1 MKNLPPMPD
10 SYFEKFSTN
19 PVSVKPF
26 NPKSKLI
33 AKEYIVLL
41 RNFLKGYRVE
51 ILHRGSTAFG
61 ISGKGDVEIGIYPSE
76 TDWQSVIETLKNYF
90 GELGNI
96 EDDYARFNDRKD
108 GFEIEVILQ
117 KGDAAIVDM
126 ALTKYL
132 MSHPEILN
140 EYEGVKKKY
149 AYSKREYQIQ
159 KDKFLRKV
167 VETIPE

>member
-1 MKNLPPMPD
+1 MPPMPD

-26 NPKSKLI
+26 DPKSKLI

-96 EDDYARFNDRKD
+96 EDDYARFNTEED
-108 GFEIEVILQ
+108 GYEIEIILQ
-117 KGDAAIVDM
+117 KGEAAKVDV
-126 ALTKYL
+126 ALTNYF
-132 MSHPEILN
+132 MIHPELLN